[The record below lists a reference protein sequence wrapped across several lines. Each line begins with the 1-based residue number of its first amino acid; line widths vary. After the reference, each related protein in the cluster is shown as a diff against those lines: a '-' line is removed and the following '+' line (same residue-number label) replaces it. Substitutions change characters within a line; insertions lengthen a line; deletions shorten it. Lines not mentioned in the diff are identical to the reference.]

1 LAKIAVELEQ
11 AVARRK
17 QTANPETMSLRVLDE
32 GSGWRV
38 ADILCTSGPQDR
50 AFEERHERVSISL
63 VTAGTFQYRSGNSV
77 AMMTPGSLLLGNPG
91 QAFECGHEHGEGD
104 RCISFQYQPEIFE
117 EIAVDAGGAKRFA
130 LLRMPPV
137 RELAALTAQ
146 AVAALE
152 ITEQNSWKELSVA
165 IAARVAQMA
174 EESAPSYGDLP
185 AGALAR
191 VTRIVRRMDHEMAAP
206 QRLDALARESRL
218 SPFHFLRTFE
228 RLTGLTPHQYI
239 LRTRLRRAAVRLLA
253 DSEKILDIALD
264 CGFGDVSNFNRAF
277 RAEFGMNPRAYRAQ

>member
-1 LAKIAVELEQ
+1 MAKIAVELEQ

-17 QTANPETMSLRVLDE
+17 QTANAQTISLRILAE
-32 GSGWRV
+32 GPGWRV
-38 ADILCTSGPQDR
+38 ADVLCTSGPQDR
-50 AFEERHERVSISL
+50 AFEERHDRVSISL
-63 VTAGTFQYRSGNSV
+63 VTAGTFQYRSGNER
-77 AMMTPGSLLLGNPG
+77 AMMTPGSLLLGNPR

-104 RCISFQYQPEIFE
+104 RCISFQYQPEVFE
-117 EIAVDAGGAKRFA
+117 EIAVDAGGAKRFD

-137 RELAALTAQ
+137 RELSALTSQ
-146 AVAALE
+146 AVAGLGRTDEA
-152 ITEQNSWKELSVA
+152 SWEELSVA
-165 IAARVAQMA
+165 LAARTAQMA
-174 EESAPSYGDLP
+174 AESSISHGELP

-206 QRLDALARESRL
+206 HRLETLARESRL

-277 RAEFGMNPRAYRAQ
+277 RTEFGMNPRAYRAQ